1 MILLEATQPVS
12 DWLLFFGRFHPL
24 VVHLPIGFIFAVV
37 TLELLKLYDKISVN
51 QEVTKVMLLI
61 SAISAAFSCLIGYFL
76 SLEGGYN
83 EEMLTEHRN
92 QGIVLAILSTL
103 AWIMKINWFAKKLS
117 KFNVLYYPLLLVML
131 FVLFIT
137 GHHGGN
143 LTHGE
148 SYLTENT
155 PQPFRGWFGIPDKQ
169 VTTTS
174 ETPKIADINNAIV
187 FNDIIKPIIK
197 SKCENCHN
205 PSKMKGDLRMD
216 NFELLMKGGEHGKIV
231 EIGKSAESE
240 LIKRI
245 LLPESNDDHMPPK
258 GKNQISEDELSLL
271 QWWIDNGATSDKKV
285 SELIA
290 DDKIKTILNK
300 YSSSNV
306 SSVASSN
313 TIKQDKF
320 EIEEK
325 IISNKIEPINEKI
338 KTEITKAGGLILPF
352 SHQSNYVEIS
362 FVNKSGL
369 TDAEFS
375 ELSKNKLS
383 QVLWLRLSNT
393 KISDA
398 SSSQFSNYSNLTR
411 LYLENTSITD
421 KTIDAIAQL
430 QNLEYLNIVNTQIS
444 DNGLKKIASMKSL
457 KKLYVWQTKVSE
469 KELADLSATLPN
481 LKIEKGISEAEIAN
495 FLNAKPSQV
504 SDDVYGKKVVES
516 DKKVK
521 K

>member
-37 TLELLKLYDKISVN
+37 TLELLKLYDKIAVN
-51 QEVTKVMLLI
+51 QEVTKLMLLI

-169 VTTTS
+169 VASTS

-197 SKCENCHN
+197 NKCENCHN

-216 NFELLMKGGEHGKIV
+216 NFELLMKGGEHGKII

-258 GKNQISEDELSLL
+258 GKNQITEDELSLL
-271 QWWIDNGATSDKKV
+271 QWWIDNGAKSDKKV
-285 SELIA
+285 SELVA

-306 SSVASSN
+306 STIASSN
-313 TIKQDKF
+313 AIKQDKF

-325 IISNKIEPINEKI
+325 IISTKIEPLSNSTSSEVSKV
-338 KTEITKAGGLILPF
+338 GGLILPF
-352 SHQSNYVEIS
+352 SQQSNYVEIS

-369 TDAEFS
+369 IDSEFNQI
-375 ELSKNKLS
+375 SKNNLN

-393 KISDA
+393 KITDLA
-398 SSSQFSNYSNLTR
+398 SESFKNYSNLTR
-411 LYLENTSITD
+411 LYLENTAVTD
-421 KTIDAIAQL
+421 KSLEAISQL
-430 QNLEYLNIVNTQIS
+430 NNLEYLNVVNTQITDS
-444 DNGLKKIASMKSL
+444 GLKKLASMKSL
-457 KKLYVWQTKVSE
+457 KKLYLWKTKVSE
-469 KELADLSATLPN
+469 KGLSELSAALPN
-481 LKIEKGISEAEIAN
+481 LKIEKGISEAEITN
-495 FLNAKPSQV
+495 FLNAKPNQV